1 MSEELDRI
9 VQPSQPVDDLKKDP
23 LAEEVVTA
31 WSVGMGRN
39 EIART
44 LDISRYRVSK
54 IADAHGLEFN
64 TEHTAA
70 ATQVHAERAKN
81 ERATLESRWASLAHD
96 ELDKAEQEL
105 DPQSRF
111 MHIKSAAVA
120 TDKSVALADSANR
133 LDAGADAAEEGK
145 RLVAIQFGL
154 MTSQADRVRQI
165 MDDPTPGKKQPDT
178 SDPFGHLRVAAD
190 DEPP

>member
-1 MSEELDRI
+1 MAEELDHI

-23 LAEEVVTA
+23 LAEEVLVA
-31 WSVGMGRN
+31 WHAGLGRN
-39 EIART
+39 EIARN
-44 LDISRYRVSK
+44 LGISRYRVSK

-81 ERATLESRWASLAHD
+81 DRATLESRWASLAHD

-133 LDAGADAAEEGK
+133 LDAGADAAEEGE
-145 RLVAIQFGL
+145 RLVAIQLGL
-154 MTSQADRVRQI
+154 MVNNAERVREI
-165 MDDPTPGKKQPDT
+165 MQDPTPGKKQPGLWSIRGT
-178 SDPFGHLRVAAD
+178 EED

>member
-1 MSEELDRI
+1 MDNQPDRI
-9 VQPSQPVDDLKKDP
+9 IQPSQPVDDLKKDP

-44 LDISRYRVSK
+44 LGISRYRVSK
-54 IADAHGLEFN
+54 IADAHGLEFD
-64 TEHTAA
+64 TKHTAA
-70 ATQVHAERAKN
+70 ATQVHAERAKSD
-81 ERATLESRWASLAHD
+81 RATLESRWASLAHD

-133 LDAGADAAEEGK
+133 LDTGADAAEEGK
-145 RLVAIQFGL
+145 RLVAIQMGL
-154 MTSQADRVRQI
+154 MMNNAEKVREI
-165 MDDPTPGKKQPDT
+165 MADPTPNKPQPGLW
-178 SDPFGHLRVAAD
+178 SVAGGED

>member
-1 MSEELDRI
+1 MDNQPDRI
-9 VQPSQPVDDLKKDP
+9 IQPPQPVDDLKKDP
-23 LAEEVVTA
+23 LAEEVLVA
-31 WSVGMGRN
+31 WHAGLGRN

-120 TDKSVALADSANR
+120 TDKSVALADSTNR
-133 LDAGADAAEEGK
+133 LDTGVDAAEEGK
-145 RLVAIQFGL
+145 RLVSIQMGL
-154 MTSQADRVRQI
+154 MTSQAEKVRALMQ
-165 MDDPTPGKKQPDT
+165 DPTPGKKQPGLWSIRGT
-178 SDPFGHLRVAAD
+178 EED